1 MNEALQKKLALAK
14 YKEILLYAPAKE
26 ANHAFA
32 ALNLPTQAGEKAW
45 DLVLAYTYSLEEM
58 KGALLALWQT
68 KNLAENG
75 VCYLLYPKIKNKLG
89 HAHVHRDDIFPYL
102 SVDED
107 GYALDTEY
115 KFNKMVALD
124 DTYTLIGLKYAPKA
138 KQKKSNAPS
147 QCVVD
152 YIDNVADVKAL
163 LQARPEVLALYESL
177 TPGYQRDWARYL
189 YSAKSEVTR
198 QKRYLEMLGILQAGY
213 KSKQLYQAAK
223 KTSEK
228 RR

>member
-1 MNEALQKKLALAK
+1 MNEALQKKLSLAK

-26 ANHAFA
+26 ADHAFV
-32 ALNLPTQAGEKAW
+32 ALDLPTQAGEKAW
-45 DLVLAYTYSLEEM
+45 DLVIAYTYTLEEM
-58 KGALLALWQT
+58 KGALRTLWQG

-102 SVDED
+102 QVDEE

-115 KFNKMVALD
+115 KFNKMLALD
-124 DTYTLIGLKYAPKA
+124 DTYTLIGVKYAPKA

-147 QCVVD
+147 QCVAD
-152 YIDNVADVKAL
+152 YIDNVANVKAY
-163 LQARPEVLALYESL
+163 LQAHPAVLALYEGL

-189 YSAKSEVTR
+189 YSTKNEATR
-198 QKRYLEMLGILQAGY
+198 EKRYLEMLETLKAGY
-213 KSKQLYQAAK
+213 KTKQLYQSAK
-223 KTSEK
+223 KKEA
-228 RR
+228 